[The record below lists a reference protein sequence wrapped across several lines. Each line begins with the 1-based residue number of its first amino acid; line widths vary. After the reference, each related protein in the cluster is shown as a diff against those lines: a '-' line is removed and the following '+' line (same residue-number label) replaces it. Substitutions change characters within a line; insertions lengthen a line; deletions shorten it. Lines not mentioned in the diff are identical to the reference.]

1 MPSQTGPIAGL
12 GKVRLVLELTPQPTP
27 TGGDI
32 LAVVLLT
39 TDPDQRPIEGQAV
52 IFWRGADEEST
63 EPTVEHGRASH
74 VFTGFE
80 FGTHASISAQ
90 VAGVSVSAR
99 HTFNPPVVKS
109 RVPTSWKVHAHPQGP
124 AEKCYVS
131 VEVFGDDQL
140 PVKSW
145 PIEIKDVGHLT
156 EGQRQRVEKS
166 GDDGAYRFTVDVASG
181 KPREIFISIVGTSL
195 DSTLRLPGPP
205 PASLRKPP
213 DVPELGDT
221 DLAGSF
227 LDITRRAVQQG
238 REALRRERGEHH
250 A

>member
-1 MPSQTGPIAGL
+1 MPSQIGSIAGL

-27 TGGDI
+27 SGGDI

-39 TDPDQRPIEGQAV
+39 IEQDQRPIEGQSV
-52 IFWRGADEEST
+52 IFWRGADEEAT
-63 EPTVEHGRASH
+63 EPTEEHGRANH

-80 FGTHASISAQ
+80 FGAHAISAQ

-99 HTFNPPVVKS
+99 HTFNPSMVKS
-109 RVPTSWKVHAHPQGP
+109 RVPTGGKVYAHPQGP

-140 PVKSW
+140 PVKGW
-145 PIEIKDVGHLT
+145 PLEIKDVNHPT
-156 EGQRQRVEKS
+156 EDQRQRVTKS
-166 GDDGAYRFTVDVASG
+166 GDDGAYRFTVDMASG
-181 KPREIFISIVGTSL
+181 KPREIFISIVGTAL
-195 DSTLRLPGPP
+195 DYTLRLPGPP
-205 PASLRKPP
+205 SASLRKPP
-213 DVPELGDT
+213 DVPKLGDA

-227 LDITRRAVQQG
+227 LDITRRAAQQG